1 MVRNTG
7 RIRRKSAAVRA
18 AVVLTAAAGLLL
30 SACGGGGGSSD
41 AGGDSQPTDEPTA
54 VEPTIDPNAVQPSV
68 VGLHIEGVEG
78 GAAWAS
84 APFGALRLWD
94 NGTGWS
100 QIETAKG
107 EFKWDNLE
115 GALTNAASKGMTDI
129 LYVLGTT
136 PEWAS
141 ANAGEDDYPQP
152 GAASA
157 PDNLEDWDEW
167 VTAVVEN
174 FGDQIPYYQIWNEA
188 NLANFYSGTPA
199 EMAEMTKRAHDIIKA
214 ANPDALIVAPS
225 PSTRIEASFD
235 RFYPEYLAELEK
247 LDWPVDVWTLHSYPD
262 GEGTPATRAELI
274 ERFKASLETAGAP
287 ELPIWD
293 TEINYGIAGPGDIP
307 GREITGAEAAG
318 YVVRT
323 YIDDLR
329 LGVDRSY
336 WYIWSLKPL
345 DFLGIQ
351 ALPGSDAEQGF
362 FALDNWVVGAL
373 FDGCTETDGAVICDF
388 NRDGTSWIVAWA
400 EDGEATYT
408 TPDNS
413 QLVCDPLATCQ
424 EAAPG
429 TEITLTEVP
438 VRVYLQ

>member
-7 RIRRKSAAVRA
+7 RLRRKSTTIRA
-18 AVVLTAAAGLLL
+18 AVVLTATAGLLL
-30 SACGGGGGSSD
+30 TACGGGGSSD
-41 AGGDSQPTDEPTA
+41 AGGGSAETTEPTA
-54 VEPTIDPNAVQPSV
+54 AEPTIDPNAVQPSL

-100 QIETAKG
+100 QIELAKG

-115 GALTNAASKGMTDI
+115 GALTNATSKGMTDI

-141 ANAGEDDYPQP
+141 ADAGADDYPQP

-167 VTAVVEN
+167 VTAVVDN
-174 FGDQIPYYQIWNEA
+174 FGDQISSYQIWNEA

-199 EMAEMTKRAHDIIKA
+199 EMAEMTKRAYDIIKA
-214 ANPDALIVAPS
+214 ANPDALVVAPS

-247 LDWPVDVWTLHSYPD
+247 LDWPVDVWTLHSYPN

-307 GREITGAEAAG
+307 GQEISGAEAAG

-362 FALDNWVVGAL
+362 FALDNWVIGAL
-373 FDGCTETDGAVICDF
+373 FDGCTESGGAVTCDF
-388 NRDGTSWIVAWA
+388 NRDGTNWVIAWA
-400 EDGEATYT
+400 EDGEASYT
-408 TPDNS
+408 TPENS

-429 TEITLTEVP
+429 TEITLTEIP

>member
-1 MVRNTG
+1 MVRNTSRVYG
-7 RIRRKSAAVRA
+7 KSTAVRS
-18 AVVLTAAAGLLL
+18 AVALTAAAGLLL
-30 SACGGGGGSSD
+30 TACGGTVDSID
-41 AGGDSQPTDEPTA
+41 AGGDAEPSA
-54 VEPTIDPNAVQPSV
+54 EPSVAEPAIDPNAVQPAV

-84 APFGALRLWD
+84 APFGSLRLWD

-100 QIETAKG
+100 QIELSKG

-115 GALTNAASKGMTDI
+115 GALINASSKGMTDI

-141 ANAGEDDYPQP
+141 TQAGADDYPQP

-157 PDNLEDWDEW
+157 PADLNDWDEW

-174 FGDQIPYYQIWNEA
+174 FGDQISAYQIWNEA
-188 NLANFYSGTPA
+188 NLKNFYNGTPA
-199 EMAEMTKRAHDIIKA
+199 EMADMTKRAYDIIKA
-214 ANPDALIVAPS
+214 GDPDALVVAPS

-235 RFYPEYLAELEK
+235 RFFPEYLAELETRG
-247 LDWPVDVWTLHSYPD
+247 WPVDVWTVHSYPD
-262 GEGTPATRAELI
+262 GQGTPVNRTELI
-274 ERFKASLETAGAP
+274 ERFTESLTAAGAP

-293 TEINYGIAGPGDIP
+293 TEVNYGIAGPGDIP
-307 GREITGAEAAG
+307 GTEITGPDAAG

-329 LGVDRSY
+329 LGIDRSY

-351 ALPGSDAEQGF
+351 AFPGTDAEQGF
-362 FALDNWVVGAL
+362 FALDNWVIGAL
-373 FDGCTETDGAVICDF
+373 FDGCTETGVAVTCDF
-388 NRDGTSWIVAWA
+388 NRDGTNWIVAWA
-400 EDGEATYT
+400 EEGEASYT

-438 VRVYLQ
+438 IRVYLQ